1 MTKIESI
8 FQQKSLRITPMRQ
21 LLMEHFLQESKTLGL
36 GELEQIFPRAD
47 RTTIYR
53 TLKTFEEK
61 GIVHS
66 IENGTAEVK
75 YALCQEGCSSVKHL
89 EKHPHFH
96 CQKCQTI
103 TCLNTVFIPTVD
115 LPTGFL
121 AKEISMTIK
130 GICREC
136 Q

>member
-21 LLMEHFLQESKTLGL
+21 LLMEHFLQEHKTLGL

-75 YALCQEGCSSVKHL
+75 YALCQEGCSPVKHL
-89 EKHPHFH
+89 EQHPHFH
-96 CQKCQTI
+96 CQKCQII
-103 TCLNTVFIPTVD
+103 TCLNTVFIPTID
-115 LPTGFL
+115 LPIGFISE
-121 AKEISMTIK
+121 EISMTIK
-130 GICREC
+130 GVCKNC